1 MTLLEKFT
9 MIRTVLFAA
18 ATATLAATAGLA
30 QPPAGSI
37 RPKLMSE
44 LPVPKA
50 GDKLQLGRAEVKSK
64 KDADGL
70 LEVTE
75 VVAAKD
81 EASATIPA
89 AKWEL
94 DADGWFDSEGFNL
107 TRAYPRSGL
116 WAMRTAKG
124 NRPANAT
131 GSGLAGSP
139 AALVPQAPA
148 RLYRAG
154 PNDVITHIDGIAVTS
169 YERYLYALNST
180 ATPRDIPIVVMNAE
194 TGRRHIFYI
203 TAFKVN

>member
-9 MIRTVLFAA
+9 MIRTLVFAA
-18 ATATLAATAGLA
+18 TTATLAATAGLA

-44 LPVPKA
+44 LPVPQA
-50 GDKLQLGRAEVKSK
+50 GEKLQLGRAEVKSK

-75 VVAAKD
+75 VVATK

-131 GSGLAGSP
+131 GSGLASSP